1 VHEILHG
8 IWNVAALDNVIPGE
22 ENMVTALSHA
32 LYQVM
37 GDNPSLMAFL
47 APTRH

>member
-1 VHEILHG
+1 MHEILHG
-8 IWNVAALDNVIPGE
+8 VWNRGRDNVIPGE

-37 GDNPSLMAFL
+37 CDNPSLMAFL